1 MNQTCFSYLI
11 IWTVLNWLLC
21 PIYGYCHSWKIAM
34 FNTNIPTTNNP
45 NSNEN
50 PYLREVFTP
59 RPGIHYVVAPK
70 SDYSSTNPEIKCS
83 YGSTPTYIKSQEEWN
98 DWKFIL
104 GIVV

>member
-1 MNQTCFSYLI
+1 
-11 IWTVLNWLLC
+11 
-21 PIYGYCHSWKIAM
+21 M

-70 SDYSSTNPEIKCS
+70 SDYSSSNPEMKCPHD
-83 YGSTPTYIKSQEEWN
+83 STPTYIKSQEEWN

-104 GIVV
+104 GMKRKIIDKFLYSTLVGMLIFYSFFM

>member
-1 MNQTCFSYLI
+1 MNPNCFSYLI
-11 IWTVLNWLLC
+11 IWAVLNWVL
-21 PIYGYCHSWKIAM
+21 PATYGNCYSWKIAM
-34 FNTNIPTTNNP
+34 YNSNLPQGTDP

-70 SDYSSTNPEIKCS
+70 SDYSSSNPEIKCS